1 MAKRNIRIIKEYTEK
16 HKKRSV
22 RQRILIGIAALVVFC
37 TTYAMI
43 LPAITMEGKL
53 KCQKEEHIH
62 QGACYGSEKTL
73 TCQQKEGEMHLHQEN
88 CYTPSGELTCNL
100 STTSIH
106 THSEECYTSKM
117 IMVCKKIPHQHS
129 QECFKEIATEK
140 QEVAVVPEEKS
151 TEALTEAP
159 SVQIA
164 TELPTE
170 ITTDPNAKDK
180 IASEGSEKENTSD
193 YRDLADYLKNLVPK
207 PGSGPSSVT
216 HTIYA
221 GNEEIN
227 ENDLSLVTGEG
238 FQIRITITA
247 PDGILPGKYKYTLPA
262 GIYLSD
268 DAGHSGYVISS
279 DSNKKNVGNYS
290 TLEDTNVVILL
301 TFNSEMEGYQ
311 GFVGH
316 LKFDI
321 GINNGGEEPQPAKV
335 EKLGNHINSDGSVD
349 VFNNIDGMFH
359 FKINANI
366 PAYRG
371 AKTLNTWYVRDQ
383 SGIMNGF
390 FAVVFWDQELT
401 DATINISYY
410 EDGEIVKKPIQEI
423 STVKDDTSVEIAYKY
438 NSNTHRLYLLNRCK
452 CISANCKHWKTDGCN
467 SLKNY
472 FDNEVKSEY
481 KGWCTCWHFTKN
493 LTLTIEYKNNQL
505 PDSKYILNEYPG
517 FTYANSVLL
526 TSEGDKKTELSANV
540 TEDIPKL
547 VTKELDGDFE
557 FSNDTNYRGLYRI
570 TVNES
575 KVDLSKVDTD
585 NDGVPDGKLLVQDAM
600 TNAAYIPGT
609 FKIEAIDEDG
619 ISQTMIYGEDY
630 EFEYIPGSAVK
641 SEIYNATMNI
651 YLKKLGPYTYNVEYK
666 AQAIS
671 SEDEGVEADLNVS
684 NTVSAGFYSF
694 PTSTNTFT
702 SSFEQGWSYLR
713 RYLTLRKI
721 ERVVPPASTEPTE
734 PTNPDELILLPGAT
748 YGLFSADGQ
757 KIAEGTTD
765 ENGLFTFATNVRLGI
780 IFNEE
785 TLYYVKELVAPE
797 GYNLDS
803 TLHWFCFSGD
813 NVLTEEYVEYC
824 EEAYRVEL
832 DGIMFCS
839 LDEQGGAENN
849 IMTLEDEKTIFL
861 PETGGCG
868 KFIYMAAGL
877 LFIFCGV
884 YGLYKKFLFGRRVY

>member
-16 HKKRSV
+16 HKKRST
-22 RQRILIGIAALVVFC
+22 RQRVLIGIAALVVFC

-73 TCQQKEGEMHLHQEN
+73 TCQQKEGEIHLHQEN
-88 CYTPSGELTCNL
+88 CYTPSGELVCNI
-100 STTSIH
+100 STTEVH
-106 THSEECYTSKM
+106 THTEECYTSKM
-117 IMVCKKIPHQHS
+117 IMVCKKIPHQHY
-129 QECFKEIATEK
+129 QECFNEVATEK
-140 QEVAVVPEEKS
+140 QEVAVVPEEKP
-151 TEALTEAP
+151 TEALTEVP
-159 SVQIA
+159 SIEVA
-164 TELPTE
+164 TEITSE

-180 IASEGSEKENTSD
+180 IPSEVAKSEDASGYT
-193 YRDLADYLKNLVPK
+193 DLADYLKKLKPQ
-207 PGSGPSSVT
+207 PGSGPSSIT
-216 HTIYA
+216 HAFYI
-221 GNEEIN
+221 NNKLIEED
-227 ENDLSLVTGEG
+227 DLSLLTGEG
-238 FQIRITITA
+238 FQVRITITA
-247 PDGILPGKYKYTLPA
+247 PDGILSGKYKYTLPA
-262 GIYLSD
+262 GIYLAD
-268 DAGHSGYVISS
+268 DAEHSGDVVSS
-279 DSNKKNVGNYS
+279 DSNKKNVGTFS

-301 TFNSEMEGYQ
+301 TFNSEMENYQ

-321 GINNGGEEPQPAKV
+321 GIDNGGEEPQPAKV

-371 AKTLNTWYVRDQ
+371 SKTLNSWYIQDH
-383 SGIMNGF
+383 SMILDGF
-390 FAVVFWDQELT
+390 YPMYSWDQELT
-401 DATINISYY
+401 DVTIKVSYY
-410 EDGEIVKKPIQEI
+410 EDGEIVNKPIQEI
-423 STVKDDTSVEIAYKY
+423 STVKDDTNVEIAYKY
-438 NSNTHRLYLLNRCK
+438 NPNKRRLHLLNRCK
-452 CISANCKHWKTDGCN
+452 CISANCKHWKNDGCN
-467 SLKNY
+467 SLKIH
-472 FDNEVKSEY
+472 FDNKVKEEY

-505 PDSKYILNEYPG
+505 PDSSYILNNYPG
-517 FTYANSVLL
+517 FRYVNSVLL
-526 TSEGDKKTELSANV
+526 TSEADKTTTLSADV
-540 TEDIPKL
+540 SEDIPKL
-547 VTKELDGDFE
+547 VTKELDEDFE
-557 FSNDTNYRGLYRI
+557 FSNETNYRGLYRI
-570 TVNES
+570 TINES
-575 KVDLSKVDTD
+575 QVDLSKVDAD
-585 NDGVPDGKLLVQDAM
+585 NDGNADDKLLIQDNI
-600 TNAAYIPGT
+600 TNATYIPGT

-619 ISQTMIYGEDY
+619 VPQDMIYGEDY
-630 EFEYIPGSAVK
+630 EFEYVLGSDIE
-641 SEIYNATMNI
+641 SEIYKATMNI

-713 RYLTLRKI
+713 RFLTLRKI
-721 ERVVPPASTEPTE
+721 EKVTPPDSTTTIE
-734 PTNPDELILLPGAT
+734 PTNPEDLILLPGAT
-748 YGLFSADGQ
+748 YGLFTAEGY
-757 KIAEGTTD
+757 KIAEGTTN
-765 ENGLFTFATNVRLGI
+765 EKGEFTFATNVRLGI

-785 TLYYVKELVAPE
+785 TPYYVRELVAPD

-803 TLHWFCFSGD
+803 KQHWFCFTGD
-813 NVLTEEYVEYC
+813 SITEEYF
-824 EEAYRVEL
+824 EEAYKVEL

-839 LDEQGGAENN
+839 LDEETAPENN

-877 LFIFCGV
+877 LLIFCGV
-884 YGLYKKFLFGRRVY
+884 YGLYKKFLFERRVY